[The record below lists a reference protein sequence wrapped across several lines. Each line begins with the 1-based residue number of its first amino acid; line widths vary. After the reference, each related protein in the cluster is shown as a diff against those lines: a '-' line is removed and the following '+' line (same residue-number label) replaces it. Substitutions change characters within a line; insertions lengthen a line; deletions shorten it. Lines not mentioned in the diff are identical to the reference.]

1 MDLNRRLQRRVR
13 IRKTDPYLL
22 LQRAQNWSVNCYLD
36 EAVVFMRSE
45 CNGRTDCYIH
55 PDVFTVEKDPCPG
68 TERYLEAHYRCT
80 PNQGNHTLPT
90 LTSHTFLLFSLSH
103 INGGLVMTK
112 TETFCCVE
120 AWGQI
125 N

>member
-13 IRKTDPYLL
+13 IRKTNPYLL

-80 PNQGNHTLPT
+80 PNQGNCHNPNPSPSPSPKSKVKNLNFHSR
-90 LTSHTFLLFSLSH
+90 L
-103 INGGLVMTK
+103 K
-112 TETFCCVE
+112 
-120 AWGQI
+120 
-125 N
+125 